1 MRIACGCLLLVVC
14 VGLFAGCQAPKPAG
28 DRMVAVSTLVPA
40 PDDFATKRIGT
51 AQFPIPPYAK
61 FLQGVKICLDP
72 GHGGDAEKRGYK
84 RGGTGVREAEVN
96 LRVAKYLRELL
107 TKSGAEVKLTREG
120 DTDSSLAERAGV
132 ANEWGADIFVA
143 LHHNAIDNKPTV
155 NHTTVW
161 YHKDVDYRPSDLDLA
176 RYICQ
181 GLYDT
186 LALPQITDVPLKSD
200 QLMYKEGFGV
210 LRAAKVTAALT
221 ETSFFTNPEEEQRL
235 RQPEYNLKEAYG
247 VYLGL
252 ARYAAGGL
260 PRAKLV
266 DPADGVVYLDADE
279 SDDEDT
285 QESPADAE
293 VARPSAVAAAAADAA
308 DAPFAALRDEEADED
323 DQAKEG
329 DQDEPV
335 EGYVPIVFEL
345 DDGLRGRKSWGAERQ
360 MILTDTIAVR
370 IDGEIMPFDFENEG
384 YRLTV
389 GVPVDLEAGPHDV
402 DVYFENMYKNSI
414 LSPHFK
420 IEVRIGDRPEKE

>member
-1 MRIACGCLLLVVC
+1 MKTACGCLLLVVC

-28 DRMVAVSTLVPA
+28 DRMVAVNTLVPA

-51 AQFPIPPYAK
+51 PQFPIPPYAK

-72 GHGGDAEKRGYK
+72 GHGGDAEKRGFK
-84 RGGTGVREAEVN
+84 RGGTGVREAEIN
-96 LRVAKYLRELL
+96 FRVAQYLRELL
-107 TKSGAEVKLTREG
+107 TKSGAEVKLTRAG
-120 DTDSSLAERAGV
+120 DTDLSLAERAGV
-132 ANEWGADIFVA
+132 ANEWGADIFVS
-143 LHHNAIDNKPTV
+143 LHHNAIDNKPTA

-161 YHKDVDYRPSDLDLA
+161 YHKDVDYRPSDLDLG
-176 RYICQ
+176 RYLCQ

-210 LRAAKVTAALT
+210 LRAAKVTAALC

-247 VYLGL
+247 QYLGL

-279 SDDEDT
+279 SDDNDT
-285 QESPADAE
+285 RESPVDAQ
-293 VARPSAVAAAAADAA
+293 VARPSEVAAAAADAA
-308 DAPFAALRDEEADED
+308 DAPLAAPRGEEADED

-329 DQDEPV
+329 DQGEPL

-345 DDGLRGRKSWGAERQ
+345 DDGLRGRKSWGSERQ

-370 IDGEIMPFDFENEG
+370 IDGEIMPFDFANEG

-389 GVPVDLEAGPHDV
+389 GVPIDLEAGPHDV
-402 DVYFENMYKNSI
+402 NVYFENMYKNSI

-420 IEVRIGDRPEKE
+420 IEVRIGARPEKE

>member
-221 ETSFFTNPEEEQRL
+221 ETS
-235 RQPEYNLKEAYG
+235 
-247 VYLGL
+247 
-252 ARYAAGGL
+252 
-260 PRAKLV
+260 
-266 DPADGVVYLDADE
+266 
-279 SDDEDT
+279 S
-285 QESPADAE
+285 
-293 VARPSAVAAAAADAA
+293 
-308 DAPFAALRDEEADED
+308 
-323 DQAKEG
+323 
-329 DQDEPV
+329 
-335 EGYVPIVFEL
+335 
-345 DDGLRGRKSWGAERQ
+345 
-360 MILTDTIAVR
+360 
-370 IDGEIMPFDFENEG
+370 
-384 YRLTV
+384 
-389 GVPVDLEAGPHDV
+389 
-402 DVYFENMYKNSI
+402 
-414 LSPHFK
+414 
-420 IEVRIGDRPEKE
+420 